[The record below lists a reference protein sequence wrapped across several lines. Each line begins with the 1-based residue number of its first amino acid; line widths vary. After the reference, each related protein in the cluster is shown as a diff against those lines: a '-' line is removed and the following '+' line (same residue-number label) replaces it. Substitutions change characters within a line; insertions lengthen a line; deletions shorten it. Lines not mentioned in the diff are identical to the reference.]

1 MIVKHFYDKNGD
13 IREVIEHFDDGVLYA
28 LGFIEGFVT
37 VTYDKAGRL
46 TGWKPAKGV
55 KKSSEKAFLKYKY
68 SVENPV
74 LEVKR

>member
-46 TGWKPAKGV
+46 TWWKPAKGV
-55 KKSSEKAFLKYKY
+55 KLSTEEDFLKYKD
-68 SVENPV
+68 SIENPV
-74 LEVKR
+74 VEVKQ